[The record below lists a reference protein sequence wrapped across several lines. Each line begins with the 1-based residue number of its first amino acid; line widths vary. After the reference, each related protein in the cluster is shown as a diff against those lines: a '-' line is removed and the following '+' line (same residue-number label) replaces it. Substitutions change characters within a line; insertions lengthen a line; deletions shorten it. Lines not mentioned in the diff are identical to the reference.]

1 METVAMSPI
10 YSDELIT
17 ATELN
22 RQPGRI
28 LDKALEHPI
37 TITRNDQSFALL
49 RRENMAVFVNAAQ
62 QSRETLELINAAFR
76 LLLNSKTEI
85 AYPYNWLRVFDAEEL
100 NELIDEVM
108 AAYRSI
114 NLHKQDWHE
123 LDAIIH
129 EWQESALAISNPEL
143 EAAFSQKDN

>member
-1 METVAMSPI
+1 MSPI
-10 YSDELIT
+10 FSDELIT

-49 RRENMAVFVNAAQ
+49 RRENMALFVNAAQ
-62 QSRETLELINAAFR
+62 QSKAILELINAAFR
-76 LLLNSKTEI
+76 LLLNPKTEI
-85 AYPYNWLRVFDAEEL
+85 EYSYNWLRVFDAEEL

-108 AAYRSI
+108 ATYHFVDL
-114 NLHKQDWHE
+114 NKKDWQE

-129 EWQESALAISNPEL
+129 EWYESALAISNPEL
-143 EAAFSQKDN
+143 ETAFNQNA